1 MPRIQPARLSLPGAR
16 PSGGRPHRPG
26 GRPTVPEAA
35 PTVREAAPTV
45 GTRHRAAQAFGLLAS
60 WASTASHAA
69 ESATSSPMAFSSL
82 HMRPRGR
89 TETRVET
96 VVFPRTR
103 THEPTKGGVQ

>member
-1 MPRIQPARLSLPGAR
+1 MPRIQPARLSLLGAL
-16 PSGGRPHRPG
+16 PSG
-26 GRPTVPEAA
+26 GRPTVP
-35 PTVREAAPTV
+35 EAAPTV

-103 THEPTKGGVQ
+103 THEPTEGGVQ